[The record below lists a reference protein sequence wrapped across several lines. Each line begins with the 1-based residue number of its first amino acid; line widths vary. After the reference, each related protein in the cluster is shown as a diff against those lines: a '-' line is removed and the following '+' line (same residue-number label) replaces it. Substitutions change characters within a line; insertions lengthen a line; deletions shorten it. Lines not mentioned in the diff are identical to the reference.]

1 MKKEL
6 NNYAYID
13 GANLHNGIIG
23 FGWKLDYARFR
34 VWLSEKYSVKN
45 AYIFIGLIPKYK
57 DLYKYLQE
65 CGFTLIFKEVI
76 YDGDGKAKGNCD
88 ADLVLQATRDAYESK
103 FDAAIIVSSDGDY
116 AGLVKFLKERGKL
129 RMVLSPHT
137 KDLCSILLKRI
148 DAPIAYLNDQKSI
161 LQTQKEK
168 APNAD
173 GTASGSFS

>member
-1 MKKEL
+1 MKKKL

-34 VWLSEKYSVKN
+34 VWLSEKYGVKN

-57 DLYKYLQE
+57 ELYKYLQE
-65 CGFTLIFKEVI
+65 CGFTLVFKEVI

-88 ADLVLQATRDAYESK
+88 ADLVLQATRDAYENK
-103 FDAAIIVSSDGDY
+103 FDVVVIVSSDGDY

-129 RMVLSPHT
+129 RIILSPHT
-137 KDLCSILLKRI
+137 KDLCSILLKRT
-148 DAPIAYLNDQKSI
+148 DAPIAYLNDQRSI
-161 LQTQKEK
+161 LQIQKEK